1 MYVHNCGVRACGP
14 LLRQREK
21 EKEERAAIELDKTM
35 AATRMFP
42 PPPPLSLSLSL
53 SQTLEAVAI
62 KQISLKSVPGR
73 LSNIRQKEIA
83 ILKVHSRN

>member
-1 MYVHNCGVRACGP
+1 
-14 LLRQREK
+14 
-21 EKEERAAIELDKTM
+21 M

-42 PPPPLSLSLSL
+42 LSL